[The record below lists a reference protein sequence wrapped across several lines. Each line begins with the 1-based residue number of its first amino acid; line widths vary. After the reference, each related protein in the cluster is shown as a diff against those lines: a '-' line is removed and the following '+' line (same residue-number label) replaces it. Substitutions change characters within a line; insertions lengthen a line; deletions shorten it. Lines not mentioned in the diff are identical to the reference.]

1 MQGKRKKI
9 TLSKYDIDE
18 NKNHIL
24 NKNKQINSFVPN
36 FIHSMDASN
45 IILLMKKANNLNINI
60 VTIHDCFGIHA
71 NHTELLSH
79 LVKEAFISIYGD
91 KTTIDKF
98 HLLNL
103 NYIKA
108 NYTIKNKQI
117 ISENGTAFNIPD
129 KPTLGKLDLKAQ
141 LIKSNYF
148 IN

>member
-1 MQGKRKKI
+1 MNGKRKKI

-18 NKNHIL
+18 NNNHRL

-45 IILLMKKANNLNINI
+45 VILLIQKAYNLNINI
-60 VTIHDCFGIHA
+60 VTIHDCFGVHA
-71 NHTELLSH
+71 NHTELLSR

-91 KTTIDKF
+91 KKTIENF
-98 HLLNL
+98 HDLNL

-108 NYTIKNKQI
+108 NYEIKENKVI
-117 ISENGTAFNIPD
+117 NAEGKVLDIPV
-129 KPTLGKLDLKAQ
+129 KPALGELDLKTQ
-141 LIKSNYF
+141 LINSNYF